1 MNEIRSAFPEAM
13 TKERLLIEMTTPQ
26 VNGTPVY
33 LTGNFNG
40 WKVGQEAFRMEQVE
54 AGRYRYVFPRRDEL
68 PQTLEYKYVRGD
80 WDGEELDA
88 YGNTINNRSIS
99 KRVPCIGD
107 YVPRW
112 KNGGL
117 SYPPDL
123 LPVIEVISEH
133 FEIPQLIKTRRI
145 AALLPHDYYRTQ
157 KRYPVLYL
165 QDGQNLFD
173 DHAPFGSW
181 GVDKKLAVMAERGL
195 GGLIVIAIDHA
206 EEERIREFTPSPHP
220 HFGSGDGKKY
230 ARFLAETLKPYV
242 DSHFR
247 TRPGRQDTGLGGSS
261 LGGLISIYGG
271 LKFPEIYSR
280 LMIFSPSLWVEPNI
294 HFSAMHFGKA
304 YDTKIYIYG
313 GEAESAN
320 MVPNIKRFMSAVEE
334 HDRDSRI
341 SFKLSIDPAGKH
353 NEQRWGEEFPKAA
366 EWLFFHEDRG

>member
-13 TKERLLIEMTTPQ
+13 TKERLLVEMTTSEAS
-26 VNGTPVY
+26 GAPVF

-40 WKVGQEAFRMEQVE
+40 WKVGQEAFRMERIE
-54 AGRYRYVFPRRDEL
+54 EGRYRYAFPRRSEL
-68 PQTLEYKYVRGD
+68 PPVLEYKYVRGD

-88 YGNTINNRSIS
+88 FGNTVENRVIS
-99 KRVPCIGD
+99 KQVPRIGD

-112 KNGGL
+112 KSGGL
-117 SYPPDL
+117 SYRPDL

-145 AALLPHDYYRTQ
+145 AALLPHNYYHSEA
-157 KRYPVLYL
+157 RYPVLYL

-181 GVDKKLAVMAERGL
+181 GVDKKLAVMAERGR

-206 EEERIREFTPSPHP
+206 EEERIQEFTPSPHP
-220 HFGSGDGKKY
+220 QFGSGDGKKY

-242 DSHFR
+242 DDHFR
-247 TRPGRQDTGLGGSS
+247 TRPERAFTGLGGSS

-271 LKFPEIYSR
+271 LKFPEIFSR
-280 LMIFSPSLWVEPNI
+280 LMIFSPALWVEPNI
-294 HFSAMHFGKA
+294 HFSAMHLDKT
-304 YDTKIYIYG
+304 YDTRIYIYG

-320 MVPNIKRFMSAVEE
+320 MVPNIKRFTTAVKENGK
-334 HDRDSRI
+334 DSQI
-341 SFKLSIDPAGKH
+341 NFKLSIDPTGKH
-353 NEQRWGEEFPKAA
+353 NEQRWGEEFPRAA
-366 EWLFFHEDRG
+366 EWLFFE